1 MGPPNPTSTSLL
13 PLPLPLVDE
22 NRSFHTTQEATD
34 ATIAQATRKRAP
46 RVKRVVDQSSRV
58 LRENPKKSAKF
69 TSMAP
74 AVEAPKRRA
83 AGEVTGGLAT
93 KKARTNAE
101 ATIAGPPAGRART
114 KTATPSFEATK
125 AAIAAK
131 KSRKP
136 FTLHLTTASSST
148 AVGAALPEASFS
160 KSATTVPEASTSTS
174 ATTTDITTTDAST
187 PPPSRRLS
195 KRKATNM
202 TGPAS
207 KKARVNVD
215 ATSAGTKAAAKAKAS
230 TKGKV
235 VKGPAAKIAAAKA
248 SIGKG
253 KKRAFE
259 DDDED
264 TDPPPPPPPTKAHEI
279 KSAKASKP
287 KVVINQ
293 APTERLDVFVC
304 GEGSSGELG
313 LGTAK
318 NAIDVKRPR
327 LNPFLSSREVGVV
340 HVATGGMHAAALTHD
355 NLIYTWGVND
365 QGALGRDTAWD
376 GGLRDVDDS
385 DDEAQDTNGLNPR
398 ECTPMA
404 IPRESFPPGIV
415 FVQLACGDSN
425 TFALTDDGNVY
436 GWGTFRVRFHTQYL
450 STTLL
455 TI

>member
-1 MGPPNPTSTSLL
+1 
-13 PLPLPLVDE
+13 
-22 NRSFHTTQEATD
+22 
-34 ATIAQATRKRAP
+34 
-46 RVKRVVDQSSRV
+46 
-58 LRENPKKSAKF
+58 
-69 TSMAP
+69 
-74 AVEAPKRRA
+74 
-83 AGEVTGGLAT
+83 
-93 KKARTNAE
+93 
-101 ATIAGPPAGRART
+101 
-114 KTATPSFEATK
+114 
-125 AAIAAK
+125 
-131 KSRKP
+131 
-136 FTLHLTTASSST
+136 
-148 AVGAALPEASFS
+148 
-160 KSATTVPEASTSTS
+160 
-174 ATTTDITTTDAST
+174 
-187 PPPSRRLS
+187 
-195 KRKATNM
+195 M

-215 ATSAGTKAAAKAKAS
+215 ATSAGTKGAAKTKAS
-230 TKGKV
+230 AKGKAT
-235 VKGPAAKIAAAKA
+235 KAPAAKKAPAKA

-264 TDPPPPPPPTKAHEI
+264 IIRPPPPPPKKAQEI
-279 KSAKASKP
+279 KSTKKP

-293 APTERLDVFVC
+293 VPTERLDVFVC

-313 LGTAK
+313 LGVAK

-385 DDEAQDTNGLNPR
+385 DDEARVTNGLNPR

-404 IPRESFPPGIV
+404 IPRESFPPDVV

-425 TFALTDDGNVY
+425 TLALTDDGDVY

-450 STTLL
+450 SITLL